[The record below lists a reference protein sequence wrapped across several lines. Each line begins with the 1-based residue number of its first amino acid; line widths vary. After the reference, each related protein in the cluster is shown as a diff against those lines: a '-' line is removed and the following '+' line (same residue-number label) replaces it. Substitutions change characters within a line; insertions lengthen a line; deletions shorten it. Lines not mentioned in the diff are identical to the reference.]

1 MIKKIINVFFKD
13 FINGPLVLGKVI
25 VLIGSRLALKNGG
38 FVMEKIIAKVIE
50 KMITQL
56 SPQLRITVEEA
67 VRRLEETS
75 KQTKNPWDDIL
86 VMILKVAMGLD

>member
-1 MIKKIINVFFKD
+1 VIKKIINVFFKD